1 MRLNKKNKAITIT
14 IIILILFATVIFAVV
29 RGIGEKKANILKILP
44 NEADVRISD
53 FVFTEV
59 GQDDIRWEVK
69 AKSAQYQK
77 KQNLALF
84 DQVQIKLTTK
94 EGKVFIMTGD
104 KGEMLTDKKD
114 VEIKGHVVIT
124 SDTGD
129 KFSTDYLRY
138 SDVQKKIY
146 TDAPVVMEGNRMKI
160 QGVGLSIFMNK
171 GELILSSGVK
181 AKIN

>member
-1 MRLNKKNKAITIT
+1 MRVNKKVKIITVT
-14 IIILILFATVIFAVV
+14 LIIFVLVAGAIFALVQM
-29 RGIGEKKANILKILP
+29 IGGKKTNILKILP
-44 NEADVRISD
+44 NEADVRIQD
-53 FVFTEV
+53 FAYTEV
-59 GQDDIRWEVK
+59 GQDDIRWDVK

-84 DQVQIKLTTK
+84 DQVHIKLTTK
-94 EGKVFIMTGD
+94 AGKVFTMSGD

-124 SDTGD
+124 SDTGE

-138 SDVQKKIY
+138 SDAKKKIY
-146 TDAPVVMEGNRMKI
+146 TDARVLMESKRMRI
-160 QGVGLSIFMNK
+160 EGTGLSIFMNE
-171 GELILSSGVK
+171 GELTLSSGVK